1 MWRRFLLCERML
13 KILARDDSEDG
24 SWYCS
29 MFRCFSFR
37 TLPGKARPKNS
48 WTGFRSGLDPAIRTT
63 IVYPSPNLRA
73 EKRRPHGGSSENLAN
88 G

>member
-1 MWRRFLLCERML
+1 MWRRFLLWERTL
-13 KILARDDSEDG
+13 KILARDDSDDG

-37 TLPGKARPKNS
+37 TLPGKASPKNS
-48 WTGFRSGLDPAIRTT
+48 WTGFRSGLDPAMRTT

-73 EKRRPHGGSSENLAN
+73 EKPSPNGGPSGNSSNE
-88 G
+88 